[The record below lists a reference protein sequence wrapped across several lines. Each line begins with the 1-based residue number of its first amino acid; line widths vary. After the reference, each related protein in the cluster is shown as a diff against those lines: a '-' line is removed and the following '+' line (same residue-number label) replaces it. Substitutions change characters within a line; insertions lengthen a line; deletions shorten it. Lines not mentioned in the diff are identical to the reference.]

1 MHNNLLPEVM
11 ETIKAL
17 DEGLIVCFGNIYYLE
32 VPKDKFTP
40 YRQCII
46 VLERY
51 ERGWDISEDKNTQF
65 ID

>member
-1 MHNNLLPEVM
+1 M
-11 ETIKAL
+11 ETIRL
-17 DEGLIVCFGNIYYLE
+17 LNSGDIICLRDLFYLE

-51 ERGWDISEDKNTQF
+51 ADGWAISIDKNTQL
-65 ID
+65 IENN